1 MALEDYFTDRQI
13 IKILCHLRAELAK
26 KRHDK
31 QFLYNLSKAAPKPGT
46 GELPDEEWLCQL
58 LPPRRQW
65 ERPKYSERKHKST
78 VQANALAIERTVS
91 RKRRAS
97 NSQQEP
103 WLLELNRFIED
114 VKQKALHEQS
124 YRMAEPRIHPV
135 KKERNSENHEYRP
148 IAIYGLVDRIIG
160 GQCARYLREVFDE
173 DFLDYSYAF
182 RVKKHPDP
190 DQNRCI
196 DHHDAVEALIQYRTK
211 YPNQALWVAECDI
224 KGFFDCVHH
233 DEARK
238 ALERARQ
245 RVESKGRLVDLRAI
259 EIFESYLQSYSFTQV
274 AISQADEYFKNKDPK
289 GHLKKIESDLS
300 EFWSDPTHEPIGI
313 PQGGALSCLIANLM
327 LDEADRQVLE
337 DSSDLFYARYCDD
350 MILVHPD
357 HKQCENAF
365 ERYVQALKSLKLP
378 RHPPQEV
385 IKYGRDEYWNCK
397 ERKYKSKS
405 PYQWAPKDENASVPW
420 VGFVGYQVRYDG
432 LIRIRPSS
440 IEKELKK
447 QVREAG
453 KVLRVVCP
461 KQKSNS
467 EDLSSRDYSS
477 QVRKSSKQ
485 ICYRLHQRL
494 IKMSVGRSSTQS
506 GSIPLWQIYLFRWAI
521 ESGAYSWM
529 RYVSSK
535 VGCSPQ
541 SSPNKVSG
549 FCWCSGFRLLK
560 KYPFVASQLKQ
571 LDRGRERQ
579 LHRVERHIKNLGVAS
594 DARPRKGRKGLD
606 YWGKPF
612 SYCGQ
617 FSPHTED
624 ATVTSSDN
632 SFDKQGEPDF
642 LID

>member
-1 MALEDYFTDRQI
+1 MALEEYFTDRHI
-13 IKILCHLRAELAK
+13 IKILCRLRAEVAK
-26 KRHDK
+26 KRHD
-31 QFLYNLSKAAPKPGT
+31 QHFLYNLSKAAQEPGKD
-46 GELPDEEWLCQL
+46 ESPDEKRLCQL

-78 VQANALAIERTVS
+78 VQANALAIERTVN

-103 WLLELNRFIED
+103 WLLELNRFIEN

-135 KKERNSENHEYRP
+135 KKEHSNENHEYRP

-173 DFLDYSYAF
+173 DFLDCSYAF
-182 RVKKHPDP
+182 RVKKH
-190 DQNRCI
+190 QGRCI
-196 DHHDAVEALIQYRTK
+196 AHHHAVEELIQYRTN
-211 YPNQALWVAECDI
+211 YFNQPLWVAECDI

-233 DEARK
+233 DEARNG
-238 ALERARQ
+238 LERALQ
-245 RVESKGRLVDLRAI
+245 RVESNGRRVDLRAI

-274 AISQADEYFKNKDPK
+274 AISKADEYFKTKDPK
-289 GHLKKIESDLS
+289 GHLKNVESDLS
-300 EFWSDPTHEPIGI
+300 EFWREPTLEPIGI

-337 DSSDLFYARYCDD
+337 ESSDLFYARYCDD
-350 MILVHPD
+350 MIVVHPEQ
-357 HKQCENAF
+357 KQCKNAF
-365 ERYVQALKSLKLP
+365 DRYVQALKSLKLP
-378 RHPPQEV
+378 MHPPQEV

-405 PYQWAPKDENASVPW
+405 PYQWAPKDEKASVPW

-461 KQKSNS
+461 KEKGNS

-477 QVRKSSKQ
+477 QVTKSPGQ

-494 IKMSVGRSSTQS
+494 IKMSVGRRSIKMSEEPGSTQ
-506 GSIPLWQIYLFRWAI
+506 
-521 ESGAYSWM
+521 
-529 RYVSSK
+529 
-535 VGCSPQ
+535 CSPDT
-541 SSPNKVSG
+541 VSG

-560 KYPFVASQLKQ
+560 KYGFVPSQLKQ

-579 LHRVERHIKNLGVAS
+579 LRRVKRHIKNLEVAS
-594 DARPRKGRKGLD
+594 DARPHKGLD

-612 SYCGQ
+612 SYSGQ
-617 FSPHTED
+617 FSPNAED
-624 ATVTSSDN
+624 ASVTSSDN
-632 SFDKQGEPDF
+632 SSDEQGESDF